1 MGEVEVPPFFLCPIS
16 LDIMKDP
23 VTVSTGITYDRE
35 SIEKWIFS
43 EKNSACPVTKQVISD
58 SDLTP
63 NITIRR
69 LIQSWCTLNAS
80 YGIERFPTPKPA
92 INKAQMAK
100 LLRDAKSPQ
109 LQMKCLKELRS
120 LASESETN
128 KRCMEAAGAVEF
140 LASIIN
146 NTNESSVSEESEDGF
161 DLKKASDEALSI
173 LYYLELS
180 EAGLKSLSGQNGEF
194 IDSLTQI
201 MQLGNF
207 ESRTYSVLLLKSIF
221 EVANPMQLMSLK
233 PELFVQLVQVLKDQ
247 ISHKATKDA
256 LKLLI
261 NVCPWGRNRV
271 KTVEAGAVRELIDLL
286 LEAHEK
292 RDCEMILVVLDQLCQ
307 CAEGRAELL
316 NHGAGLAIVSKK
328 ILRVSKMATERAVRI
343 LVFVSKFSATPSV
356 LQEMLNLGVV
366 AKLCLVLQV
375 DCGSKTQERA
385 REILKLHAKAWKN
398 SACIPM
404 NLFSSYPSSINR

>member
-43 EKNSACPVTKQVISD
+43 EKNSECPVTKQVISD

-63 NITIRR
+63 NITLRR

-80 YGIERFPTPKPA
+80 YGIERFPTPKPT

-100 LLRDAKSPQ
+100 LLRDAISPQ
-109 LQMKCLKELRS
+109 LQMKCLKKLSS
-120 LASESETN
+120 LASESGAN
-128 KRCMEAAGAVEF
+128 KRCMEAAGAVDI

-146 NTNESSVSEESEDGF
+146 NTNESSVSEDGF
-161 DLKKASDEALSI
+161 YLKKASDEALSI

-180 EAGLKSLSGQNGEF
+180 EAGVKSLSGQNGEF

-201 MQLGNF
+201 MHRGNF

-233 PELFVQLVQVLKDQ
+233 PELFVQLVQVLRDQ
-247 ISHKATKDA
+247 ISHKATKNT

-271 KTVEAGAVRELIDLL
+271 KTVEAGTVRELIDLL
-286 LEAHEK
+286 LEVHEK
-292 RDCEMILVVLDQLCQ
+292 RDCEMMLEVLDQLCQ

-316 NHGAGLAIVSKK
+316 NHGAGLAIVSKQ
-328 ILRVSKMATERAVRI
+328 ILRVSKMASERAVRI
-343 LVFVSKFSATPSV
+343 LVFVSKFSATPSF

-375 DCGSKTQERA
+375 DCGGKTQERA
-385 REILKLHAKAWKN
+385 REILKLHSKAWKN

-404 NLFSSYPSSINR
+404 NLFSSYPS

>member
-43 EKNSACPVTKQVISD
+43 GKNSECPVTKQVISD

-69 LIQSWCTLNAS
+69 LIQSWCTINAS
-80 YGIERFPTPKPA
+80 YGIERFPTPKPT

-100 LLRDAKSPQ
+100 LLRDAISPQ
-109 LQMKCLKELRS
+109 LQMKCLKKLSS
-120 LASESETN
+120 LASESGAN
-128 KRCMEAAGAVEF
+128 KRCMEAAGAVDF

-146 NTNESSVSEESEDGF
+146 NTNESSISEDGF
-161 DLKKASDEALSI
+161 YLKKASDEALSI

-180 EAGLKSLSGQNGEF
+180 EAGVKSLSGQNGEF

-201 MQLGNF
+201 MHRGNF

-233 PELFVQLVQVLKDQ
+233 PELFVQLVQVLRDQ
-247 ISHKATKDA
+247 ISHKATKNT

-271 KTVEAGAVRELIDLL
+271 KTVEAGTVRELIDLL
-286 LEAHEK
+286 LEVHEK
-292 RDCEMILVVLDQLCQ
+292 RDCEMMLEVLDQLCQ

-316 NHGAGLAIVSKK
+316 NHGAGLAIVSKQ
-328 ILRVSKMATERAVRI
+328 ILRVSKMASERAVRI
-343 LVFVSKFSATPSV
+343 LVFVSKFFATPSF

-375 DCGSKTQERA
+375 DCGGKTQERA
-385 REILKLHAKAWKN
+385 REILKLHSKAWKN

-404 NLFSSYPSSINR
+404 NLFSSYPS